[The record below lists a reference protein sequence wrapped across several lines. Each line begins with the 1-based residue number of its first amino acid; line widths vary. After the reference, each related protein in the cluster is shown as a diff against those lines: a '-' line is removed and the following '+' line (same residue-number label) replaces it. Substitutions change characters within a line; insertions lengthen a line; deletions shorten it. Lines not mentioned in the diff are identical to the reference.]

1 MDYFAMT
8 SRISFGVSH
17 RLSHPYK
24 KIRSLYSEIVVE
36 APRPS
41 WSSAGKNREEKNAQ
55 QNDQAGRCRPSS
67 HPGLCPG
74 GPCGLSRAGGHGGGA
89 LLGRRQHRHHRQD
102 RLRPHI
108 SEARRA
114 GKKVVIEWM
123 SRGGPWE

>member
-74 GPCGLSRAGGHGGGA
+74 GPCGLSRAGVPEDVLLVGMVARYHPVKGHVN
-89 LLGRRQHRHHRQD
+89 LLDAAARLKD
-102 RLRPHI
+102 RK
-108 SEARRA
+108 S
-114 GKKVVIEWM
+114 VV
-123 SRGGPWE
+123 